1 MKQIKKVIQELKISI
16 ETNTELS
23 RVLKKKNSNY
33 YTLENVT
40 EEENNLIY
48 NNISFLNGLEWDAIR
63 LDNLVETNKR
73 LIKVLSNK

>member
-1 MKQIKKVIQELKISI
+1 MTNLEVIKELKTSI
-16 ETNTELS
+16 ERNTELS

>member
-1 MKQIKKVIQELKISI
+1 MTNLEVIKELKTSI
-16 ETNTELS
+16 ERNTKLS